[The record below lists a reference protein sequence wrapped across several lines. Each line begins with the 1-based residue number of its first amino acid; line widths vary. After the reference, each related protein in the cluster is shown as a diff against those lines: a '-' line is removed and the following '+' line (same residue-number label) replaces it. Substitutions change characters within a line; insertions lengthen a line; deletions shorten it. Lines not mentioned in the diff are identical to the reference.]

1 MTATKCAEFDLNFAS
16 VHDSFWTHAADVPQM
31 NRIIR
36 EQFVKLHTTNLI
48 ELLKEEF
55 SERYKD
61 NYQVLPIPNN
71 HELARKVKAIKK
83 EWAEAL
89 NRPVQ
94 IADELYMERKRLQML
109 ESEDPEEVEVAKN
122 METTISITMN
132 YKPYEFANRQV
143 SNSFQ
148 ILVPIQFPEVPSK
161 GEFDVNLVKKSQYF
175 FS

>member
-1 MTATKCAEFDLNFAS
+1 M
-16 VHDSFWTHAADVPQM
+16 
-31 NRIIR
+31 
-36 EQFVKLHTTNLI
+36 
-48 ELLKEEF
+48 
-55 SERYKD
+55 
-61 NYQVLPIPNN
+61 
-71 HELARKVKAIKK
+71 
-83 EWAEAL
+83 

-148 ILVPIQFPEVPSK
+148 ILVPIQFQK
-161 GEFDVNLVKKSQYF
+161 FQVKVSLM
-175 FS
+175 